1 MMTYLIWITEQIG
14 NNQQKYY
21 MLKFHSLTL
30 TFDEKF
36 NGSTIHSILIEK
48 NFRTLKLI
56 FQSKPEIDR
65 MKSQKIKLELGKTI
79 ETVKVIDIMD
89 ETIASVY

>member
-1 MMTYLIWITEQIG
+1 
-14 NNQQKYY
+14 
-21 MLKFHSLTL
+21 
-30 TFDEKF
+30 
-36 NGSTIHSILIEK
+36 
-48 NFRTLKLI
+48 
-56 FQSKPEIDR
+56 

>member
-1 MMTYLIWITEQIG
+1 MYAEISQFEFIATL
-14 NNQQKYY
+14 
-21 MLKFHSLTL
+21 SL

-48 NFRTLKLI
+48 NLRTLKLI
-56 FQSKPEIDR
+56 FQSKLEIDR
-65 MKSQKIKLELGKTI
+65 MKSQKIKLELAKPI

-89 ETIASVY
+89 ETIVSVY